1 MARLMLYLNDQFLH
15 DIPLTRET
23 VTIGRKPDNDVRL
36 DHHAVS
42 GYHAQVITLLN
53 DSLVEDLES
62 TNGTRVNETPVRKR
76 ALREGDEIGI
86 HHYRLVYTR
95 LSDAA
100 QPVEPGPMERTV
112 IIRTDSIGLPNDP
125 ADAKLEHAVQQLDRA
140 LSGADPATP
149 PARALSRPV
158 VSSARTGKP
167 APQKKDK
174 GGARHAARLQLLS
187 GPNAGRSLELA
198 KPLTTLGRP
207 GVQVAAISRRP
218 QGYVIIHVDGGASGE
233 SPTVNGQHIGRES
246 RGLADGDVIHI
257 AGVRMEFREAVR
269 SKE

>member
-1 MARLMLYLNDQFLH
+1 MARLMLYLDDQFLH
-15 DIPLTRET
+15 EVPLTRET
-23 VTIGRKPDNDVRL
+23 ITIGREPDNDVRL
-36 DHHAVS
+36 NHHAVS

-62 TNGTRVNETPVRKR
+62 TNGTRVNEVPVRKR

-95 LSDAA
+95 LSDTA
-100 QPVEPGPMERTV
+100 QPVESGPMERTV
-112 IIRTDSIGLPNDP
+112 IIRTDSIGLPNHP
-125 ADAKLEHAVQQLDRA
+125 ADAKLEHAVQKLDRG
-140 LSGADPATP
+140 LSKAGPAAP
-149 PARALSRPV
+149 DAQGPSRPSPSTAINRSPV
-158 VSSARTGKP
+158 
-167 APQKKDK
+167 PQKKDE
-174 GGARHAARLQLLS
+174 GRARHAASLQLLS
-187 GPNAGRSLELA
+187 GPNAGRSLELV

-233 SPTVNGQHIGRES
+233 SPTVNGQPIGRES

-257 AGVRMEFREAVR
+257 AGVRMEFKEAVR
-269 SKE
+269 S

>member
-23 VTIGRKPDNDVRL
+23 VTIGRKPDNDARL

-62 TNGTRVNETPVRKR
+62 TNGTRVNEIPVRKR

-100 QPVEPGPMERTV
+100 QPAEPGPMERTV

-125 ADAKLEHAVQQLDRA
+125 ADAKLEHAVQQLDRE
-140 LSGADPATP
+140 LSGAAPATP
-149 PARALSRPV
+149 PARAPSRPAA
-158 VSSARTGKP
+158 SSARTGRP
-167 APQKKDK
+167 APQKN
-174 GGARHAARLQLLS
+174 GARQAARLQLLT
-187 GPNAGRSLELA
+187 GPNAGRSLELV

-269 SKE
+269 SEG